1 MKRSSFARKALLWG
15 AVLLTLALL
24 VGAAWSYAARE
35 RPRPVAT
42 APARIGDIELSVLA
56 TGTLEPVQQVS
67 VGAQVSGQIKSLAV
81 VLGQQVK
88 KGDLVAEIDSLP
100 QRNALRQAEA
110 GVTNLQAQRSA
121 RQAALAQARLAFKR
135 QEQML
140 AQDATSREAFET
152 AQTTLESAEAEVAA
166 LAAQLAQ
173 AKVAADTARLN
184 LGYTRITAPID
195 GKVVAIVTLEGQ
207 TVNASQSAPT
217 IVVLARLD
225 TLTVKAEISE
235 ADVAKVQPGQ
245 PVYFTTLGDPG
256 RRYQA
261 TLRQVE
267 PAPTTYGSEASS
279 GSNASSTSTAQA
291 AGAVYYYGLFDVANA
306 EGRLR
311 IGMTAQVHIV
321 LGSAARV
328 LTVPSAALESV
339 ADGSATVRV
348 QGEDGSISARV
359 VQIGLADS
367 ARAQVMT
374 GLREGERVVV
384 AEASATPAD
393 AMPRRRS
400 RGGLF

>member
-1 MKRSSFARKALLWG
+1 MKRSSFARKALLCG

-35 RPRPVAT
+35 QPRPVAT
-42 APARIGDIELSVLA
+42 APARIADIELSVLA

-81 VLGQQVK
+81 VLGQEVK

-140 AQDATSREAFET
+140 AQDATSREAFEA
-152 AQTTLESAEAEVAA
+152 AQTALESAEAEVAA

-267 PAPTTYGSEASS
+267 PAPTTYGSQASS
-279 GSNASSTSTAQA
+279 GSNASSSTAQA

-321 LGSAARV
+321 LGSAAQV

-374 GLREGERVVV
+374 GLHEGERVVV
-384 AEASATPAD
+384 AEASAAPAD